1 MFSEFSDFVLG
12 QLANLGFSG
21 VVIGFLGFCIVALWR
36 KLTTA
41 TERND
46 YLVDKMIMISGET
59 SVMLERITGR

>member
-21 VVIGFLGFCIVALWR
+21 VVIGFLGACIIALWR
-36 KLTTA
+36 KLSAA

-46 YLVDKMIMISGET
+46 YLVDKMIMISSET